1 MNRKLSSNMKE
12 QIAVLK
18 QTELLGQQ
26 FAVYGTPEE
35 PLFRAKDVAKWIEH
49 TNERM
54 MLNTIDE
61 DEKGVRI
68 IYTPGGNQEVWML
81 TESGLYEVLMQSRK
95 PIAKQFKKGVKT
107 ILHEIRTKGGYMVS
121 KPEETPEQ
129 IMARAILLAQ
139 DTIKRQK
146 EALEN
151 LNKQVEAKAEEIKS
165 LQPAKIFTD
174 AVSASSKSILIGEL
188 AKLLYQ
194 NGYKIGQRALF
205 ALLRD
210 KGYLCKAGMSYNLPT
225 QKAMELGLFE
235 MKKTVITKPDGNI
248 LVNTT
253 TKVTGKGQIYFINKF
268 LNKKEIA

>member
-1 MNRKLSSNMKE
+1 MSNYIE
-12 QIAVLK
+12 ALK
-18 QTELLGQQ
+18 TTELLGQQ
-26 FAVYGTPEE
+26 FTIYGSVNE
-35 PLFRAKDVAKWIEH
+35 PLFKAADVARMIQH
-49 TNERM
+49 TDVSTM
-54 MLNTIDE
+54 MRSVDE
-61 DEKGVRI
+61 DEKGTKIVC
-68 IYTPGGNQEVWML
+68 TPGGIQEVWML
-81 TESGLYEVLMQSRK
+81 TEGGLYEVLMQSRK
-95 PIAKQFKKGVKT
+95 PIAKQFKKGVKA

-174 AVSASSKSILIGEL
+174 AVSASSKSILVGEL

-194 NGYKIGQRALF
+194 NGCKIGQRALF
-205 ALLRD
+205 ALLRE

>member
-1 MNRKLSSNMKE
+1 MSNYIE
-12 QIAVLK
+12 ALK
-18 QTELLGQQ
+18 TTELLGQQ
-26 FAVYGTPEE
+26 FTVYGSVSE
-35 PLFRAKDVAKWIEH
+35 PLFKAADVARMIQH
-49 TNERM
+49 TDVSKM
-54 MLNTIDE
+54 MRSVDD
-61 DEKGVRI
+61 DEKGTNIVR
-68 IYTPGGNQEVWML
+68 TPGGNQEVWML

-95 PIAKQFKKGVKT
+95 PIAKQFKKGVKA
-107 ILHEIRTKGGYMVS
+107 ILHEIRTKGGYIVT

-174 AVSASSKSILIGEL
+174 AVSASSKSILVGEL

-205 ALLRD
+205 ALLRE

>member
-1 MNRKLSSNMKE
+1 MSNYIE
-12 QIAVLK
+12 PLK
-18 QTELLGQQ
+18 TTELLGQQ
-26 FAVYGTPEE
+26 FTVYGSVNE
-35 PLFRAKDVAKWIEH
+35 PLFKANDVAKMIQH
-49 TNERM
+49 TNVSAM
-54 MLNTIDE
+54 MCTVDD
-61 DEKGVRI
+61 DEKGI
-68 IYTPGGNQEVWML
+68 NTIYTPGGNQEVWML
-81 TESGLYEVLMQSRK
+81 TEGGLYEVLMQSRK
-95 PIAKQFKKGVKT
+95 PIAKQFKKGVKA
-107 ILHEIRTKGGYMVS
+107 ILHEIRTKGGYIAT
-121 KPEETPEQ
+121 KPEETPEE

-151 LNKQVEAKAEEIKS
+151 LNKQVEAKTEEIKS
-165 LQPAKIFTD
+165 LQPSKIFAD
-174 AVSASSKSILIGEL
+174 AVTASSKSILIGEL

-210 KGYLCKAGMSYNLPT
+210 KGYLCKVGHSYNLPT

-253 TKVTGKGQIYFINKF
+253 TKVTGKGQVYFINKF
-268 LNKKEIA
+268 LKNKEVSYAN

>member
-1 MNRKLSSNMKE
+1 MSNYIE
-12 QIAVLK
+12 ALK
-18 QTELLGQQ
+18 TTELLGQQ
-26 FAVYGTPEE
+26 FTIYYSVND
-35 PLFRAKDVAKWIEH
+35 PLFRASDVAKMIQH
-49 TNERM
+49 TDVSTM
-54 MLNTIDE
+54 MRNVDE
-61 DEKGVRI
+61 DEKCTKIVC
-68 IYTPGGNQEVWML
+68 TPGGNQEVWML

-95 PIAKQFKKGVKT
+95 PIAKQFRKGVKA

-174 AVSASSKSILIGEL
+174 AVSASSKSILVGEL

-205 ALLRD
+205 ALLRE

-253 TKVTGKGQIYFINKF
+253 TKVTGKGQVYFINKF

>member
-1 MNRKLSSNMKE
+1 MSNYIE
-12 QIAVLK
+12 PLK
-18 QTELLGQQ
+18 NTELLGQQ
-26 FAVYGTPEE
+26 FTIYGSVNE
-35 PLFRAKDVAKWIEH
+35 PLFKANDVAKMIQH
-49 TNERM
+49 TNVSAM
-54 MLNTIDE
+54 MCTVDD
-61 DEKGVRI
+61 DEKGI
-68 IYTPGGNQEVWML
+68 NTIYTPGGNQEVWML

-174 AVSASSKSILIGEL
+174 AVSASSKSILVGEL

-205 ALLRD
+205 ALLRE
-210 KGYLCKAGMSYNLPT
+210 KGYLCKSGMSYNLPT
-225 QKAMELGLFE
+225 AKSMELGLFE

>member
-1 MNRKLSSNMKE
+1 MEIKIFENALFGQVRTI
-12 QIAVLK
+12 IA
-18 QTELLGQQ
+18 ESG
-26 FAVYGTPEE
+26 E
-35 PLFRAKDVAKWIEH
+35 PLFCLTDIARVLE
-49 TNERM
+49 
-54 MLNTIDE
+54 LNTNKVVQRLSMDVLSRYPISDRLGREQVTNFVNE
-61 DEKGVRI
+61 D
-68 IYTPGGNQEVWML
+68 
-81 TESGLYEVLMQSRK
+81 GLYDVILDSRK
-95 PIAKQFKKGVKT
+95 PEAKRFRKWVT
-107 ILHEIRTKGGYMVS
+107 SEVLPSIRTKGGYMVS

-174 AVSASSKSILIGEL
+174 AVSASSKSILVREL

-194 NGYKIGQRALF
+194 NGYKIGQQALF
-205 ALLRD
+205 ALLRE